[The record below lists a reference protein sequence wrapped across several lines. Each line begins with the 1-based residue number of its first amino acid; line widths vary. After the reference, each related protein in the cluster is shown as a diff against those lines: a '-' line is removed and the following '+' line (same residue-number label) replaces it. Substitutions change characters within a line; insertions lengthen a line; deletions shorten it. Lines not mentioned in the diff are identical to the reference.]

1 MTRTLIEA
9 AALGLLILGASAY
22 VAHRDTEIAKQERWC
37 KVYFNESVATM
48 PCKLHDDQVA
58 IIDWKAK

>member
-1 MTRTLIEA
+1 MTRTIIEA
-9 AALGLLILGASAY
+9 AALGLLILGASTY
-22 VAHRDTEIAKQERWC
+22 VGWRDAELAKQERWC

-58 IIDWKAK
+58 IIDWKTK

>member
-1 MTRTLIEA
+1 MTRTFIEA
-9 AALGLLILGASAY
+9 AALSLLILGASTY
-22 VAHRDTEIAKQERWC
+22 VAQRDAEMAKQERWC

-58 IIDWKAK
+58 IIDWKTK